1 MGTRN
6 EPGQVGGGDLGGGR
20 DVGGEASHFRETR
33 KRPVW
38 LKLRAKGRV
47 TGTGRRGEGAGW
59 PTFLWLCTA
68 AAPPAPGGSGRPRLP
83 VTPAGLQPSRAPLP
97 AHRGALAVWPLSS
110 TATQRRDQPCP
121 PSETRAAGL
130 CHSGDLACCPWDWGC
145 KETESPLP
153 TPAPRP
159 SSFPRHSSW

>member
-1 MGTRN
+1 MAKAQSKGESDGHGAVR
-6 EPGQVGGGDLGGGR
+6 GR
-20 DVGGEASHFRETR
+20 SGLAYFPLAVHGSSWGE
-33 KRPVW
+33 
-38 LKLRAKGRV
+38 RV
-47 TGTGRRGEGAGW
+47 
-59 PTFLWLCTA
+59 
-68 AAPPAPGGSGRPRLP
+68 PRLP

-97 AHRGALAVWPLSS
+97 THLGALAVWPLSS

-130 CHSGDLACCPWDWGC
+130 RHSGDLACCPWDWGC

>member
-1 MGTRN
+1 MAKAQSKGESDGHGAVR
-6 EPGQVGGGDLGGGR
+6 GR
-20 DVGGEASHFRETR
+20 SGLAYFPLAVHGC
-33 KRPVW
+33 
-38 LKLRAKGRV
+38 
-47 TGTGRRGEGAGW
+47 GA
-59 PTFLWLCTA
+59 
-68 AAPPAPGGSGRPRLP
+68 PAPGGSGRPRLP

-97 AHRGALAVWPLSS
+97 THRGALAVWPLSS

-130 CHSGDLACCPWDWGC
+130 RHSGDLACCPWDWGC

-159 SSFPRHSSW
+159 SSFPRHAIRPGENRGLPRALPSRPVQLGLTRGRSAPRTPG